1 MRLNLTLEQ
10 SDLEQAI
17 TGYVKEKGFPIEGMY
32 MNFDFING
40 RKGNGTRVEIE
51 LTTEKPQEG
60 NGELVES
67 EEFVEP
73 AFIGSTTESS
83 ELAGEPLFS

>member
-1 MRLNLTLEQ
+1 
-10 SDLEQAI
+10 
-17 TGYVKEKGFPIEGMY
+17 
-32 MNFDFING
+32 
-40 RKGNGTRVEIE
+40 